1 MAGLIC
7 ISPQRRAL
15 YAAEAAS
22 AVALPCRASQQACA
36 TPWSSGVVSDAKSIV
51 QGPVQDGIHSRS
63 IDCRY
68 VPLDKELLV
77 ETSARICGPR
87 IAQRSKR
94 RADGQRAMVI
104 RRIDELTAKK
114 VSIVISARAAF
125 GEDFGYRTAWS
136 IGLPAGLITSV
147 FARPFH
153 DTREFGLAFSA
164 AGDRRRMPR

>member
-7 ISPQRRAL
+7 IGPLRGRCIRPRPRGSAGVRHALVIRRSVGCKE
-15 YAAEAAS
+15 YR
-22 AVALPCRASQQACA
+22 PR
-36 TPWSSGVVSDAKSIV
+36 SGADW
-51 QGPVQDGIHSRS
+51 IHSRS

-68 VPLDKELLV
+68 VPLDKELV
-77 ETSARICGPR
+77 ARSARICGPVA
-87 IAQRSKR
+87 AQRSKR

-104 RRIDELTAKK
+104 RRIDELTATK

-147 FARPFH
+147 FARPFR
-153 DTREFGLAFSA
+153 DTLEFGLAFSA
-164 AGDRRRMPR
+164 PGDRRRTPR